1 MGQMVVTSGA
11 GGEGT
16 PRKGDGSS
24 EAPFVEHRFPPEFP
38 STASRRAQVSSYPA
52 SRFLSLSRDGQQ
64 HPLLRVWGC
73 MRSHVCLRHRETLA
87 SGGVCERPPDLQQ
100 EAPKSCGPMR
110 R

>member
-1 MGQMVVTSGA
+1 MVVTSGA

-38 STASRRAQVSSYPA
+38 STASRRAPVSSYPA

-64 HPLLRVWGC
+64 HPCLRVWGC
-73 MRSHVCLRHRETLA
+73 MRRLTQGD
-87 SGGVCERPPDLQQ
+87 SGERW
-100 EAPKSCGPMR
+100 CV
-110 R
+110 

>member
-1 MGQMVVTSGA
+1 MVVTSGA

-38 STASRRAQVSSYPA
+38 STASRRAPVSSYPA

-64 HPLLRVWGC
+64 HPCLRVWGC
-73 MRSHVCLRHRETLA
+73 MRRLRHRETLA
-87 SGGVCERPPDLQQ
+87 SGGVWERPPGLQQQ
-100 EAPKSCGPMR
+100 EAPKSRGPMER
-110 R
+110 